1 MNAASSPIPPAIPA
15 PAASDATP
23 RVRSSRGLVLLGI
36 GSVLA
41 LCGMALLAVIIAGTA
56 TLQTESLARIA
67 NRTVTYRAEF
77 GLVERKLSGLSAL
90 TAGPGILL
98 VTATCFLIP
107 GYLRRRGTMHGIPT
121 SGLRGGSVLATYRPL
136 ALWAHGLWSLVPLA
150 AWVLLILVPLRS
162 MAGGGWPAGL
172 REENSTAVWLAL
184 GFYGAVAS
192 GLFAVVV
199 TSLIKKAYFL
209 AWLRQHPDTP
219 VDEGKG
225 AFWRWVCFT
234 WRFDLWLA
242 GFGGALIGVCWI
254 GLEFD
259 GQQFVMVAALTG
271 LALLLAGI
279 IMSLNYWR
287 ANRPLGTALSN
298 A

>member
-1 MNAASSPIPPAIPA
+1 M
-15 PAASDATP
+15 
-23 RVRSSRGLVLLGI
+23 V
-36 GSVLA
+36 
-41 LCGMALLAVIIAGTA
+41 LLAVIILGTA
-56 TLQTESLARIA
+56 TLQAEALARIA

-77 GLVERKLSGLSAL
+77 GFVERKLSGLSAL

-98 VTATCFLIP
+98 VAATCFLIP
-107 GYLRRRGTMHGIPT
+107 GYLRRRGEMYELPT
-121 SGLRGGSVLATYRPL
+121 TGLRGGSVLAIYRPL

-150 AWVLLILVPLRS
+150 AWALLILVPLRS

-172 REENSTAVWLAL
+172 RDENSTAVWLAL

-192 GLFAVVV
+192 GLFAVIV

-209 AWLRQHPDTP
+209 AWLRRHPDTQ

-259 GQQFVMVAALTG
+259 GLQLLTVA
-271 LALLLAGI
+271 LLAGLAMLLGGI
-279 IMSLNYWR
+279 AVSLNYWR
-287 ANRPLGTALSN
+287 AGRPLGAAISN

>member
-1 MNAASSPIPPAIPA
+1 MSAASSPIPPAA
-15 PAASDATP
+15 PALAAPDAAP
-23 RVRSSRGLVLLGI
+23 RARSMRGLVLLAI

-41 LCGMALLAVIIAGTA
+41 LCGVALLAVIIVGTA
-56 TLQTESLARIA
+56 TLQTEALARVA

-77 GLVERKLSGLSAL
+77 GFVERKLSGLSAL
-90 TAGPGILL
+90 IAGPGILL
-98 VTATCFLIP
+98 LTAMCFLIP
-107 GYLRRRGTMHGIPT
+107 GYLRRRGTMHGLPT
-121 SGLRGGSVLATYRPL
+121 SGLRGGSVLAIYRPL

-150 AWVLLILVPLRS
+150 AWGLLILVPLRS

-192 GLFAVVV
+192 GLFAVIV

-209 AWLRQHPDTP
+209 SWLRRHHETR
-219 VDEGKG
+219 VDEGNG

-242 GFGGALIGVCWI
+242 GFGGALVGVCWI

-259 GQQFVMVAALTG
+259 GQQFVMVTSLTG
-271 LALLLAGI
+271 LAMLLGGI
-279 IMSLNYWR
+279 LMSLNYWR
-287 ANRPLGTALSN
+287 AGRPLGTALSN